1 MLALQQGA
9 PSGGDH
15 SHDDF
20 KAVPQ
25 EVRRVLS
32 LLTVLSSLEKG
43 QDQNDEKLREEK
55 RSVSGNIHPQRGRGA
70 FPERKRVGEQR
81 ARSVCDSSDPRGR
94 ELATCTLELPESSV
108 LY

>member
-1 MLALQQGA
+1 MLALQQGS
-9 PSGGDH
+9 PSCGDH

-25 EVRRVLS
+25 EVRSVLS

-43 QDQNDEKLREEK
+43 QDQNDEKLREEE
-55 RSVSGNIHPQRGRGA
+55 RRASVGTFILRVATGPSLKENVWVSRGQG
-70 FPERKRVGEQR
+70 G
-81 ARSVCDSSDPRGR
+81 